1 MAFPLR
7 TAEGADVGASESLS
21 HPVLLARHSKS
32 ENLLSRVVFPD
43 PAVVRWHRPT
53 VLDTPPSA
61 PIDPTGRRCLF
72 SSC

>member
-43 PAVVRWHRPT
+43 PASSALASAHRARHP
-53 VLDTPPSA
+53 
-61 PIDPTGRRCLF
+61 RRRRRSILPDGGA
-72 SSC
+72 